1 MDTAQPQE
9 NPASPAARA
18 KQRLQELISQL
29 QADAPQ
35 VTDPRTQAVFE
46 LSADVLGGLLKQFSR
61 LDHDGHAHAFPAQA
75 GSLKL
80 HGDKG
85 VDQNR

>member
-9 NPASPAARA
+9 NPTQPAARA
-18 KQRLQELISQL
+18 RQRLQELISQL

-35 VTDPRTQAVFE
+35 ATDPRTQALFE
-46 LSADVLGGLLKQFSR
+46 LSADVLGGLLKQFDR
-61 LDHDGHAHAFPAQA
+61 LGNGHEHAFPAQA

>member
-1 MDTAQPQE
+1 MDTAKPQE
-9 NPASPAARA
+9 NPMQPAARA
-18 KQRLQELISQL
+18 RQRLQELISQL

-35 VTDPRTQAVFE
+35 VTDPRSQAVFE
-46 LSADVLGGLLKQFSR
+46 LSADVLGGLLKQFAQ
-61 LDHDGHAHAFPAQA
+61 LDNGHGNAFPAQA

-85 VDQNR
+85 DHQ

>member
-9 NPASPAARA
+9 NPTQPVARA
-18 KQRLQELISQL
+18 KQQLQELISQL

-35 VTDPRTQAVFE
+35 LTDPRAQAVFE
-46 LSADVLGGLLKQFSR
+46 LSADVLNGLLRQFAR
-61 LDHDGHAHAFPAQA
+61 LDDGHAHAFPAQA

>member
-1 MDTAQPQE
+1 MDTAQPQQ
-9 NPASPAARA
+9 NPTSPAARA
-18 KQRLQELISQL
+18 RQRLQELIRQL
-29 QADAPQ
+29 LADAPQ
-35 VTDPRTQAVFE
+35 VTEPRTQAVFE

-61 LDHDGHAHAFPAQA
+61 LDNGHDHAFPAQA

>member
-1 MDTAQPQE
+1 MDTAQSQD
-9 NPASPAARA
+9 NLSTPAARA
-18 KQRLQELISQL
+18 KQRLQELVSQL

-46 LSADVLGGLLKQFSR
+46 LSADVLGGLLKHFAR
-61 LDHDGHAHAFPAQA
+61 LDSGHAHAFPEQA
-75 GSLKL
+75 GSVKL

-85 VDQNR
+85 EPQWT

>member
-9 NPASPAARA
+9 NPTSPAARA

-46 LSADVLGGLLKQFSR
+46 LSADMLGGLLKQFAR
-61 LDHDGHAHAFPAQA
+61 LDNGHDHAFPAQA

>member
-1 MDTAQPQE
+1 MDSSQSQG
-9 NPASPAARA
+9 NPATPAARA

-46 LSADVLGGLLKQFSR
+46 LSADVLGGLLRQFTR
-61 LDHDGHAHAFPAQA
+61 LDSGHAHAFPEQA
-75 GSLKL
+75 GSVKL

-85 VDQNR
+85 EPQWT

>member
-9 NPASPAARA
+9 NPTSPAARA
-18 KQRLQELISQL
+18 QQRLQELISQF

-35 VTDPRTQAVFE
+35 ATDPRTQAVFE
-46 LSADVLGGLLKQFSR
+46 LSADVLGGLLKQFAR
-61 LDHDGHAHAFPAQA
+61 LDHGHANAFPAQA

-85 VDQNR
+85 EPQWS

>member
-1 MDTAQPQE
+1 MDTAQPQQ
-9 NPASPAARA
+9 NPTTPAARA
-18 KQRLQELISQL
+18 KHHLQELISQL

-35 VTDPRTQAVFE
+35 ATDPRTQAVFE
-46 LSADVLGGLLKQFSR
+46 LSADVLGGLLKQFAR
-61 LDHDGHAHAFPAQA
+61 LDHAHAHAFPEQA

-85 VDQNR
+85 DHQ

>member
-1 MDTAQPQE
+1 MDTAQPQQ
-9 NPASPAARA
+9 NPTTPAARA

-35 VTDPRTQAVFE
+35 ATDPRTQAVFE
-46 LSADVLGGLLKQFSR
+46 LSADVLGGLLKQFTR
-61 LDHDGHAHAFPAQA
+61 LDHAHAFPEQA

-85 VDQNR
+85 DHQ

>member
-1 MDTAQPQE
+1 MDTAQPQQ
-9 NPASPAARA
+9 NPTTPAARA

-35 VTDPRTQAVFE
+35 ATDPRTQAVFE
-46 LSADVLGGLLKQFSR
+46 LSADVLGGLLKQFAR
-61 LDHDGHAHAFPAQA
+61 LDHGHAFPEQA

-85 VDQNR
+85 DHQ

>member
-1 MDTAQPQE
+1 ML
-9 NPASPAARA
+9 PAARA
-18 KQRLQELISQL
+18 RQRLRELISQL

-35 VTDPRTQAVFE
+35 ATDPRTQALFE
-46 LSADVLGGLLKQFSR
+46 LSADVLGGLLRQFDR
-61 LDHDGHAHAFPAQA
+61 LDNAHGHAFPAQP

-85 VDQNR
+85 EPQWS